1 MGMAVVIPSRLWEYS
16 IAAFLIILAPGPSVL
31 FTIAR
36 AIAWGRAIAI
46 FTVIGNILGMYTMAV
61 IVSFGLSPILAKSHL
76 AFTGVHWLGGLYL
89 IYLGYSA
96 IKESPRDAE
105 DMLKIVESKPSAAK
119 TIRQGYLVGALNPKG
134 FVFFA
139 AILPQFIDRDRGSIT
154 FQMLL
159 MSTIFA
165 VIGFISDGS
174 WGFLAGTV
182 RNWFARDVKRLV
194 RLRISGGCVM
204 ILLGL
209 LTLINSLHSK

>member
-1 MGMAVVIPSRLWEYS
+1 MAVVIPSRIWEYS

-36 AIAWGRAIAI
+36 AIAWGRTIALL
-46 FTVIGNILGMYTMAV
+46 TVVGNILGMYTMAV

-76 AFTGVHWLGGLYL
+76 AFTGVQWLGGFYL

-96 IKESPRDAE
+96 IKESPRHAD
-105 DMLKIVESKPSAAK
+105 DMLKVVEAKPSRGK

-165 VIGFISDGS
+165 VIGFISDGT
-174 WGFLAGTV
+174 WGVLAGTV
-182 RNWFARDVKRLV
+182 RNWFASDVKRLV
-194 RLRISGGCVM
+194 RLRITGGCVM
-204 ILLGL
+204 ILLGV
-209 LTLINSLHSK
+209 LTLVNSFRS